1 MGRPARLL
9 VAVGV
14 LAVIGFGADRL
25 AAHADADRIATTV
38 QSDAHL
44 SHRPSVTVGGFPF
57 LVQVVKGRY
66 DHIGVTVNDLFES
79 GLQEP
84 TVLRLE
90 FGGVHIAASDIL
102 NGGVHHIAVDKVTG
116 VAAIPFADLQT
127 AAHVVGLSGLTAVPG
142 SANEVRFTEAVSVA
156 GVKVDVQITAR
167 VTVANGSVVV
177 TARDVVAGGTPLPA
191 AVTNSVLSHAAFSV
205 KLPGLPAGV
214 QVSGVTVT
222 PTDVLVSVSA
232 THLVLTR

>member
-1 MGRPARLL
+1 MGGPARLL

-14 LAVIGFGADRL
+14 LGVVGFGADRL
-25 AAHADADRIATTV
+25 AAHAAADRIATTV

-44 SHRPSVTVGGFPF
+44 SHRPGVTVGGFPF
-57 LVQVVKGRY
+57 LVQVVKRRY
-66 DHIGVTVNDLFES
+66 DHIEVTVNDLFES
-79 GLQEP
+79 GQRQS

-90 FGGVHIAASDIL
+90 FAGVHIAATDVL

-127 AAHVVGLSGLTAVPG
+127 AAHVVGLSQLSAVRG
-142 SANEVRFTEAVSVA
+142 STNEVRFTEAISVA
-156 GVKVDVQITAR
+156 GTKVDAQITAR

-191 AVTNSVLSHAAFSV
+191 AITSSVLSRAAFSV

-232 THLVLTR
+232 TRLVLTR

>member
-9 VAVGV
+9 AAVGV

-25 AAHADADRIATTV
+25 AAHAAADRIATTV

-44 SHRPSVTVGGFPF
+44 SHRPGVTVGGFPF
-57 LVQVVKGRY
+57 LLQVVKGRY
-66 DHIGVTVNDLFES
+66 DQIEVTANDLFES
-79 GLQEP
+79 GQLQP

-90 FGGVHIAASDIL
+90 FAGVHIAASNVL
-102 NGGVHHIAVDKVTG
+102 NGGVRRIAVDTVTG
-116 VAAIPFADLQT
+116 VATIPFADLQA
-127 AAHVVGLSGLTAVPG
+127 AAHVAGLSGLSAVPG
-142 SANEVRFTEAVSVA
+142 SANEVRFTEAVSVSGA
-156 GVKVDVQITAR
+156 KLDVQVTAR

-177 TARDVVAGGTPLPA
+177 TAHDLVAGGTPLPA
-191 AVTNSVLSHAAFSV
+191 AVTNSLLSRAAFSV

-214 QVSGVTVT
+214 QVTGVTVT

-232 THLVLTR
+232 TRLVLTR